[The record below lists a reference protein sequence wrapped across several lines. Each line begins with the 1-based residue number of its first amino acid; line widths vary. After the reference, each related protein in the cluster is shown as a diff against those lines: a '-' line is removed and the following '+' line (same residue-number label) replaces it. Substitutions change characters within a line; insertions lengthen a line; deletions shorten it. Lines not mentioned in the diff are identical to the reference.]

1 MFIPYRTETVI
12 TRWPVANIAIIAI
25 CVVSFV
31 LLMLGVFPQSLVHAM
46 ILNGWNPVG
55 FLGSQFLHD
64 GIGHLFFNMLFL
76 WVFGNAV
83 CETMGNWR
91 YLGAYFLVG
100 FISDAIH
107 VICDGAPAIGASGAI
122 NGVVGFYLI
131 LFPTN
136 KVDCFYWFWFRVG
149 TVEVTGYWLV
159 ILWFLGDVLGAWLGD
174 AGVAYWAHLG
184 GLGAGIAAG
193 VLYETR
199 GWATLADYDNPS
211 LITLIFRL
219 KGPEVKKSYKTREEL
234 IREHFAQQPPSAE
247 VPVEKPPDVFTVA
260 CPHCNQMLEL
270 RADMIGQTIQCP
282 DCSGEMNVEE

>member
-1 MFIPYRTETVI
+1 MRREFCPPDARSVPAVFGACDDSQWLESGGFSWKSVPPRRYWTLVLQH
-12 TRWPVANIAIIAI
+12 
-25 CVVSFV
+25 VVSLGIWKRCVRDYGQLAV
-31 LLMLGVFPQSLVHAM
+31 LRR
-46 ILNGWNPVG
+46 ILFGWV
-55 FLGSQFLHD
+55 
-64 GIGHLFFNMLFL
+64 
-76 WVFGNAV
+76 
-83 CETMGNWR
+83 
-91 YLGAYFLVG
+91 YL
-100 FISDAIH
+100 DAIH

-136 KVDCFYWFWFRVG
+136 KVDCFYWFWFRAG

-211 LITLIFRL
+211 LITLIFRR